1 MFNYLLYTLKKD
13 GVVLTTPNFEQ
24 SISYLLSYV
33 YDYNTDPFSLSIKLL
48 KKGYLG
54 YYFEDNVDPEYLEE
68 GESIAKELK
77 KMIKIFQSSKNHAS
91 QNNSV
96 ISKSQLDQ
104 ETVDRFD
111 QPLSKSKSDVPADLD
126 LKIPKTAN
134 KLEKLK
140 LRSNKP
146 RSNATMAEQE
156 QLDDLTLEKKT
167 GEIFTKIEILIGL

>member
-1 MFNYLLYTLKKD
+1 
-13 GVVLTTPNFEQ
+13 
-24 SISYLLSYV
+24 
-33 YDYNTDPFSLSIKLL
+33 
-48 KKGYLG
+48 
-54 YYFEDNVDPEYLEE
+54 
-68 GESIAKELK
+68 
-77 KMIKIFQSSKNHAS
+77 
-91 QNNSV
+91 
-96 ISKSQLDQ
+96 
-104 ETVDRFD
+104 
-111 QPLSKSKSDVPADLD
+111 VPADLD